1 MSRLFLAALLALALL
16 GARAEASCFGQME
29 RDTFN
34 SLLQRD
40 AASVAIEWPDGSFP
54 LGQPLRILFR
64 DAGQEGLE
72 YRAFGARPSSDFA
85 PTRLAIRQ
93 VGETEDGETTIQV
106 DLALDEH
113 HAPQWYEVY
122 FPLSIVVIACGPEQE
137 AGTTPVQIGEYAYAA
152 TTEHIVSTRLGGW
165 LGLTFAALVGYLALA
180 AFACWL
186 PFHRRS
192 QSYPRLQHGL
202 KSFFID
208 FRGRVSLSQL
218 QVLFFFGVI
227 FLSFSYVFGRTFQ
240 LSELSEDVLFLLG
253 ISAGGAVAGKFA
265 DTMKS
270 RLDWENWAWLNFEM
284 NAFPD
289 VSPPP
294 QWRQL
299 VTTGG
304 QFDIARFQALCFTLV
319 VAPAVAFMSLY
330 RLGELTIPDGVLAVL
345 GLSQITYIAGKVAT
359 QPSMEDFNK
368 RTTQMREAFRS
379 GEPIARGNADS
390 YAEEF
395 KVAME
400 VAPKPGLADR
410 LVAGRAQP

>member
-1 MSRLFLAALLALALL
+1 M
-16 GARAEASCFGQME
+16 
-29 RDTFN
+29 
-34 SLLQRD
+34 
-40 AASVAIEWPDGSFP
+40 
-54 LGQPLRILFR
+54 
-64 DAGQEGLE
+64 
-72 YRAFGARPSSDFA
+72 
-85 PTRLAIRQ
+85 
-93 VGETEDGETTIQV
+93 
-106 DLALDEH
+106 DLALSER
-113 HAPQWYEVY
+113 HAPKWYEVY
-122 FPLSIVVIACGPEQE
+122 FPLSIVVIACGADQ
-137 AGTTPVQIGEYAYAA
+137 ASRDTPVQLDEYAFAA

-180 AFACWL
+180 AFACWV

-192 QSYPRLQHGL
+192 RSYPRLQHGM

-270 RLDWENWAWLNFEM
+270 RLDWDNWAWLRFEM
-284 NAFPD
+284 DAFPD
-289 VSPPP
+289 VAPPP
-294 QWRQL
+294 QWRHL

-345 GLSQITYIAGKVAT
+345 GLSQITYIAGKVAV
-359 QPSMEDFNK
+359 QPSMEDFNR
-368 RTTQMREAFRS
+368 RTTEMREAYRK
-379 GEPIARGNADS
+379 GEPIGEGNASS
-390 YAEEF
+390 YVEEF
-395 KVAME
+395 RVAME
-400 VAPKPGLADR
+400 VEPKTGLKER
-410 LVAGRAQP
+410 LLTTIPQP

>member
-1 MSRLFLAALLALALL
+1 MAP
-16 GARAEASCFGQME
+16 
-29 RDTFN
+29 N
-34 SLLQRD
+34 SLPGTVR
-40 AASVAIEWPDGSFP
+40 SGS
-54 LGQPLRILFR
+54 
-64 DAGQEGLE
+64 
-72 YRAFGARPSSDFA
+72 
-85 PTRLAIRQ
+85 
-93 VGETEDGETTIQV
+93 
-106 DLALDEH
+106 
-113 HAPQWYEVY
+113 
-122 FPLSIVVIACGPEQE
+122 
-137 AGTTPVQIGEYAYAA
+137 GEYAYAA

-165 LGLTFAALVGYLALA
+165 LGLIFAALVGYLALA
-180 AFACWL
+180 AFACWV

-192 QSYPRLQHGL
+192 DAYPRLKHGL

-284 NAFPD
+284 KAFPE
-289 VSPPP
+289 VAPPP
-294 QWRQL
+294 EWRQL

-345 GLSQITYIAGKVAT
+345 GLSQITYIAGKIAV

-368 RTTQMREAFRS
+368 RATKMREAFR
-379 GEPIARGNADS
+379 ERQPIEYGD
-390 YAEEF
+390 AESFAKEF

-400 VAPKPGLADR
+400 VEPTEGLADR
-410 LVAGRAQP
+410 IVAGPAEAVVPDRPKPTTPPDTSAGSPSARAGGSRPRPRRPIAGRP